1 MPSREIFWNI
11 PYGYIV
17 YILAVNALSVA
28 GYSIYQRYKLWHVG
42 KEGDRPK
49 DIGKW
54 ISVFISIRFEA
65 KVWGFS
71 KLDSLANG

>member
-1 MPSREIFWNI
+1 MADRLTLGI
-11 PYGYIV
+11 PTH
-17 YILAVNALSVA
+17 
-28 GYSIYQRYKLWHVG
+28 KLWHIG

-65 KVWGFS
+65 KEWGFS
-71 KLDSLANG
+71 KLDSLFTFNS

>member
-28 GYSIYQRYKLWHVG
+28 GYSIYRRYKLWHLG

-65 KVWGFS
+65 KSFGS
-71 KLDSLANG
+71 